1 MGEITYPIA
10 EVFRSIQGEGYHAG
24 RPAVF
29 VRFAGCNLACP
40 FCDTDHS
47 ATEDLPIMALV
58 TRIINLEKACDI
70 IVLTGGEPTLYEI
83 IPLIKALAP
92 RKICIET
99 NGVLWQRLRG
109 VRQACPAD
117 VWITVS
123 PKPQRVS
130 YKALEY
136 ADEVKVVFDT
146 FREAVLGKIYDRTPL
161 RIVQGRRTYIQPCSG
176 DIKPALDY
184 VMAHPWWRLSV
195 QLHKL
200 IGVR

>member
-29 VRFAGCNLACP
+29 VRFVGCNLSCP
-40 FCDTDHS
+40 WCDTDHS
-47 ATEDLPIMALV
+47 ATELLPLMPLV
-58 TRIINLEKACDI
+58 TRIINLEKACVI
-70 IVLTGGEPTLYEI
+70 VVLTGGEPTLHQI
-83 IPLIKALAP
+83 IPLINALGHG
-92 RKICIET
+92 KICIET
-99 NGVLWQRLRG
+99 NGVLWQRLRDIRL
-109 VRQACPAD
+109 VCPD

-123 PKPQRVS
+123 PKPQRVA
-130 YKALEY
+130 YKAMEY
-136 ADEVKVVFDT
+136 ANEVKVVFDPC
-146 FREAVLGKIYDRTPL
+146 LLDLNKLYDKIPSR
-161 RIVQGRRTYIQPCSG
+161 VKQGHRAYIQPCSG